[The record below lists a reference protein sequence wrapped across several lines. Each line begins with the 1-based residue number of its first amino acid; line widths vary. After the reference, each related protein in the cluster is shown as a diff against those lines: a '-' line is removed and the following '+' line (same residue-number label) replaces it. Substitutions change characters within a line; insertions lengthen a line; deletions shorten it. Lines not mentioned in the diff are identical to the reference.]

1 MLRELSIANLALVER
16 LRITFDHGLNILT
29 GETGAGKSIIIDA
42 LGLALGGRFSSEM
55 MRSDA
60 ETLFVEAVF
69 ELERPEV
76 FRETLDELGIPLE
89 EDGLVI
95 LSREVAQGGR
105 SRCRINGQTV
115 TVQLLARV
123 GSLLLDIHGQ
133 NEHQSLLSSDKQLAI
148 LDAFGGEELSRAG
161 SELATVYH
169 RWKEIRESL
178 ARLDERIE
186 ERTRRLELLNF
197 QLQEIRE
204 AKLKPGE
211 DEALQQE
218 REILA
223 GAERLYAA
231 AAEGYVRL
239 YGGDEGGSILD
250 QLATVQR
257 ALESATGIDPR
268 LESIATMIRE
278 ASYQAEEAA
287 REIRSYRDSIAFDPE
302 RLETVERRLDDLAK
316 LKMKYGE
323 SVDAILTYA
332 DGIDEELQEV
342 GNREERREALQAEL
356 IGVQQRLAELAMQLS
371 ALRRAA
377 GERLS
382 EAIGEQLAELNMGRT
397 TFKAALERVADSEG
411 LPMDDGVFAVS
422 AHGVDRL
429 EFMVAPNVGEG
440 LKPLMKIASGGELSR
455 MMLAIKAIL
464 AEVDAIPTMVF
475 DEIDTGIGGRTAQAV
490 AEKLLLIA
498 MARQVIC
505 VTHLPQIA
513 SLAHQHLFIE
523 KTSDGERTHVEVR
536 SLELGHRVDEL
547 ARMLGGAEVTET
559 TRQHAREML
568 SLAERLKLNRV
579 GRRI

>member
-1 MLRELSIANLALVER
+1 MLKELSIANLALVER
-16 LRITFDHGLNILT
+16 LRISFDHGLNILT

-55 MRSDA
+55 IRADA
-60 ETLFVEAVF
+60 ESAQVEAVF
-69 ELERPEV
+69 ELERP
-76 FRETLDELGIPLE
+76 LDFKNALNEIGVPLE
-89 EDGLVI
+89 DDGLLI
-95 LSREVAQGGR
+95 LSREIAQGGR

-115 TVQLLARV
+115 TVQILARV
-123 GSLLLDIHGQ
+123 GGLLLDIHGQ

-148 LDAFGGEELSRAG
+148 LDAFGGEALSQVG
-161 SELATVYH
+161 VELAETFR
-169 RWKEIRESL
+169 RWTEIRDSL
-178 ARLDERIE
+178 TRLDERIE
-186 ERTRRLELLNF
+186 ERTRRMELLTF
-197 QLQEIRE
+197 QLQEIRD
-204 AKLKPGE
+204 AKLSPGE

-223 GAERLYAA
+223 GAERLFAA
-231 AAEGYVRL
+231 AAEGYIRL
-239 YGGDEGGSILD
+239 YGGDEGGSVLD
-250 QLATVQR
+250 QLAAVQR
-257 ALESATGIDPR
+257 SLEGAAGIDPR
-268 LESIATMIRE
+268 LEGISSMIRE
-278 ASYQAEEAA
+278 ASCQAEEAA

-302 RLETVERRLDDLAK
+302 RLEAIERRLDDLAK
-316 LKMKYGE
+316 LKKKYGE
-323 SVDAILTYA
+323 SATEILAYG
-332 DGIDEELQEV
+332 DRIEEELQEV

-356 IGVQQRLAELAMQLS
+356 TVIQKRLAELAEQLS
-371 ALRRAA
+371 ILRRSA

-382 EAIGEQLAELNMGRT
+382 EAIGKQLAELNMGRT
-397 TFKAALERVADSEG
+397 VFSASIERYPDPNG
-411 LPMDDGVFAVS
+411 LPMEDGVYAIS
-422 AHGVDRL
+422 IHGVDRM

-490 AEKLLLIA
+490 AEKLLYIA

-523 KTSDGERTHVEVR
+523 KTSDGTRTRVEVR
-536 SLELGHRVDEL
+536 RLELGQRVDEL

-568 SLAERLKLNRV
+568 SLAEQLKLNRV